1 MAPQSLSDLR
11 GRLRNRRAGLNRLIF
26 GLALL
31 GLLDTTHLWVQQQR
45 QFEEGCFGV
54 ARLAPLEQA
63 FDCASVVQSPA
74 GTLLGVSNIVWGA
87 LFYAAVALLSAL
99 ALLRPALHRYRYKL
113 LRAGLLGMGLLYTLY
128 LLYYQAFKLA
138 TFCALCLVSAALVL
152 TMAGLQAYEFF
163 SRASES
169 MVERSQPL
177 RKERWTLGVLTGIV
191 LLLMGA
197 DLYWGRSE
205 MAAAPVAEVQQET
218 QTCAFDTERPPV
230 RFYRDLI
237 SKNDPTVGNPEA
249 PVVVI
254 EYLDPNCP
262 HCKHLHPI
270 MKQVVEKYGLQAQFV
285 FKPVALWEFSIPQ
298 VAALYAAGREGKFEA
313 MLEAQFARQRSGG
326 LALEE
331 ILDIAE
337 EIGMD
342 RNELARQIDNG
353 VFNEY
358 MQRQSRQAS
367 MIGVRG
373 VPTVL
378 INGHFVP
385 GYARTV
391 ECLGRLI
398 ERQADEAKLGPAK
411 QKGS

>member
-1 MAPQSLSDLR
+1 MAARNLSDVR

-54 ARLAPLEQA
+54 ASLAPLEKA
-63 FDCASVVQSPA
+63 FDCASVVQSAA
-74 GTLLGVSNIVWGA
+74 GTLLGVSNTIWGA
-87 LFYAAVALLSAL
+87 LFYATVALLSAL
-99 ALLRPALHRYRYKL
+99 ALVRPALHRHRYKL
-113 LRAGLLGMGLLYTLY
+113 IRTGLLGIGLLYTLY
-128 LLYYQAFKLA
+128 LLYYQAFELA
-138 TFCALCLVSAALVL
+138 TFCALCLVSAGLVL
-152 TMAGLQAYEFF
+152 TMAGLQAYELFTF
-163 SRASES
+163 RPAT
-169 MVERSQPL
+169 MERP
-177 RKERWTLGVLTGIV
+177 ERMRTERLALGGLALVA

-197 DLYWGRSE
+197 DVYLNDALSPKTPTTT
-205 MAAAPVAEVQQET
+205 AAAATEAQPAT
-218 QTCAFDTERPPV
+218 QTCSFDTERPPV
-230 RFYRDLI
+230 RYFRDLI
-237 SKNDPTVGNPEA
+237 MMNDPTAGNPDA
-249 PVVVI
+249 KVVVI

-270 MKQVVEKYGLQAQFV
+270 MKQVVDSYGLQAYFV
-285 FKPVALWEFSIPQ
+285 FKPIPLWQFSIPQ
-298 VAALYAAGREGKFEA
+298 VAALYAAAREGKYEA

-326 LALEE
+326 LTLEE

-337 EIGMD
+337 AIGMD
-342 RNELARQIDNG
+342 RDELVRQINEG

-385 GYARTV
+385 GYARSV
-391 ECLGRLI
+391 ECLGQLI
-398 ERQADEAKLGPAK
+398 EQQA
-411 QKGS
+411 KGS